1 MSHSK
6 STSDTPSL
14 KVGVIGAGVFAGYH
28 AGKVATHP
36 RSVLS
41 GVYDRN
47 ADKARDLADRHS
59 SAVYGDVEALA
70 ASSDALIIAVP
81 ASDHAGLAEIG
92 LSADCHLLIEKP
104 MATSVEACDQLIE
117 MARKRNCVLQIGHQ
131 ERIIMEAI
139 GLSRLEERPKDV
151 RVIRHNGPSERNLDA
166 SVVMDLMIHDL
177 DLLQALYGPP
187 EWINTESA
195 KRVYSDQWDE
205 VRAELGYADFTVYLS
220 ASRNDLPN
228 RKWTLRY
235 ESGTVQID
243 FNAKTLTHDTPFHL
257 NERFGDD
264 PRVQDSLASAFDR
277 FVKACLDGEPPL
289 ATGQDGR
296 AAVRVASIIEGGS

>member
-1 MSHSK
+1 MSLSNAAPNN
-6 STSDTPSL
+6 SSF

-28 AGKVATHP
+28 AGKVAAHS
-36 RSVLS
+36 RSVLA
-41 GVYDRN
+41 GIHDRN
-47 ADKARDLADRHS
+47 EEKARELADRHS

-70 ASSDALIIAVP
+70 AASDALIIAVP

-92 LSADCHLLIEKP
+92 LGADCHLLIEKP
-104 MATSVEACDQLIE
+104 MATSIEDCDRLVE
-117 MARKRNCVLQIGHQ
+117 MARKRGRALQIGHQ
-131 ERIIMEAI
+131 ERIVMEAI
-139 GLSRLEERPKDV
+139 GLNRLEEHPKDV

-205 VRAELGYADFTVYLS
+205 VRAELGYADFTAYLS
-220 ASRNDLPN
+220 ASRNDVPN

-243 FNAKTLTHDTPFHL
+243 FNAKTLTHDTPFDL

-289 ATGQDGR
+289 ATGEDGR

>member
-1 MSHSK
+1 
-6 STSDTPSL
+6 
-14 KVGVIGAGVFAGYH
+14 
-28 AGKVATHP
+28 
-36 RSVLS
+36 
-41 GVYDRN
+41 
-47 ADKARDLADRHS
+47 
-59 SAVYGDVEALA
+59 
-70 ASSDALIIAVP
+70 
-81 ASDHAGLAEIG
+81 
-92 LSADCHLLIEKP
+92 
-104 MATSVEACDQLIE
+104 
-117 MARKRNCVLQIGHQ
+117 
-131 ERIIMEAI
+131 MEAI
-139 GLSRLEERPKDV
+139 GLNRLEERPKDV

-187 EWINTESA
+187 EWINTASA

-205 VRAELGYADFTVYLS
+205 VRAELGYADFTAYLS
-220 ASRNDLPN
+220 ASRNDVPN

-243 FNAKTLTHDTPFHL
+243 FNAKTLTHDTTFDL

-296 AAVRVASIIEGGS
+296 AAVRVASIIEEGS